1 MTEEVKTETRWVYKE
16 VGGRELEQFT
26 EVGWEL
32 AQERSELTP
41 FGFRTAYLVKRL
53 HPIPTEISLKQEI
66 EKLKNELAHT
76 KTQVSYAKE
85 RHEAVVKEMKYL
97 RRCSE
102 KPAKEFPRDKLCV
115 EIANACQRSGILQQ
129 QTVNSKNKL

>member
-16 VGGRELEQFT
+16 VGGHALEELT
-26 EVGWEL
+26 EAGWEFE
-32 AQERSELTP
+32 QERGQVTP
-41 FGFRTAYLVKRL
+41 FGFRSTYLLKRL

-85 RHEAVVKEMKYL
+85 RHEEVVKEMKHL
-97 RRCSE
+97 WRCSE
-102 KPAKEFPRDKLCV
+102 KPVKEFPRDKLCV
-115 EIANACQRSGILQQ
+115 EIANACQRSGIY
-129 QTVNSKNKL
+129 NNKL